1 MEDKKLIELYW
12 KRNEKAIRKTAA
24 VYGSSLLRLA
34 LRITGDDSDAQECVN
49 DTYFAAWNSIPPT
62 RPVSLSA
69 YLSRICRNLA
79 FDILDR
85 RNAEKRTAII
95 VELSVELQQCIPDR
109 MMEYRMESREIG
121 DLLNRFLR
129 TLKPQER
136 KIFLRRYWYGDTIA
150 EIAEAMAIT
159 TGKVKTQ
166 LHRTRRKLKTILDQE
181 GISV

>member
-12 KRNEKAIRKTAA
+12 KRNEKAICKTAA
-24 VYGSSLLRLA
+24 VYGPSLLRLA

-85 RNAEKRTAII
+85 RNEEKRTAIV
-95 VELSVELQQCIPDR
+95 VELSAELQQCIPDR